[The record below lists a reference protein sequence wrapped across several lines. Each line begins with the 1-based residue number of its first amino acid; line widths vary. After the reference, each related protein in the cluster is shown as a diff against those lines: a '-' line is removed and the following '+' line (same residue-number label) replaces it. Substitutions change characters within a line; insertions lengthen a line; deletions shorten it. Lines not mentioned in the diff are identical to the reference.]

1 MEQDSGNNEPQPRY
15 VPSELVNSST
25 KADCNLT
32 YYCYLIEL
40 KQDYEYHISVH
51 DIVLAM
57 RTQLPSEIIA
67 NTQLFELSAQRGNL
81 SLNLRQVETINLT
94 PREVQNCRRFQITLL
109 RILLHADV
117 NPRDEFCLGGN
128 PEIDYLLL
136 PATVGH
142 QRLSNSVVDW
152 NSISCVPFSSE
163 STCDCNDHH
172 HADVWT
178 KNGLVCSCK
187 LRNCIVTTPH
197 NDCIYIIDGVMDL
210 NGNSPL
216 MNGGKK
222 APTYKE
228 HFKKKYKIE
237 LQFEHQSLLAGR
249 SVYKVGNYLQKNR
262 QKRQKEPS
270 MTSYELPPELC
281 NIIMSPISIR
291 TIYSFTFVP
300 SIMHRLESLLIAF
313 NLKRMLS
320 DHCMQNDIPIIKVL
334 QAITTKE
341 CQEVFDYDSLETL
354 GDSFLKY
361 AATQQLFKTNQNLS
375 EGHLT
380 EKRKKMIS
388 NTELFKLGCSSELL
402 VGFIRTE
409 TLDPKQWIIP
419 GDKSKGLSLKEVHA
433 SLRTRVYAC
442 GRKKNMK
449 HKVVAD
455 VVEALIGAL
464 LSSSPGSRGEEAA
477 MAFMNWIGNKVD
489 TNIIPYQNHISIP
502 LENLVNVKLLE
513 SESLLNYKFKDPS
526 LLVEALTHGSYKHS
540 GVPSSYQRLEFLGDA
555 VLDYCITQHFYKE
568 YPNDA
573 SSGFLT
579 VMRTISVNNE
589 CYAISAIKAKLHEH
603 ILHNSPELGK
613 QIADT
618 VNEVEKLD
626 IKSTFGWELE
636 TSFSHVVADVME
648 SVAGAIYV
656 DSGYNKEAVFE
667 SIKRLLDPLVTPET
681 ARLHPIGELHEL
693 CQRENYRRKMSHI
706 NGEASVEVEVEANG
720 KTQKFTAKAANANKK
735 TAEKLASKEVLQ
747 KLLKV
752 LNKI

>member
-1 MEQDSGNNEPQPRY
+1 M
-15 VPSELVNSST
+15 
-25 KADCNLT
+25 
-32 YYCYLIEL
+32 
-40 KQDYEYHISVH
+40 
-51 DIVLAM
+51 
-57 RTQLPSEIIA
+57 
-67 NTQLFELSAQRGNL
+67 
-81 SLNLRQVETINLT
+81 
-94 PREVQNCRRFQITLL
+94 
-109 RILLHADV
+109 
-117 NPRDEFCLGGN
+117 
-128 PEIDYLLL
+128 
-136 PATVGH
+136 
-142 QRLSNSVVDW
+142 
-152 NSISCVPFSSE
+152 
-163 STCDCNDHH
+163 
-172 HADVWT
+172 
-178 KNGLVCSCK
+178 
-187 LRNCIVTTPH
+187 VTTPH
-197 NDCIYIIDGVMDL
+197 NDLIYIIDGVMDL

-228 HFKKKYKIE
+228 HFKKYKIE

-249 SVYKVGNYLQKNR
+249 NAYKVGNYLQKNR
-262 QKRQKEPS
+262 QKRQKESS

-375 EGHLT
+375 EGPLT

-388 NTELFKLGCSSELL
+388 NTELFKLGCSSGLL
-402 VGFIRTE
+402 GFIRTE

-433 SLRTRVYAC
+433 SYRTRVYSC

-455 VVEALIGAL
+455 VVEALIGAF

-489 TNIIPYQNHISIP
+489 TNIIPYQSHISIP
-502 LENLVNVKLLE
+502 PESLVKLLE
-513 SESLLNYKFKDPS
+513 SESLLNYTFKDPS
-526 LLVEALTHGSYKHS
+526 LLVEALTHGSYKRP

-568 YPNDA
+568 YPDA

-603 ILHNSPELGK
+603 ILHNSLELGK
-613 QIADT
+613 QIVDT

-626 IKSTFGWELE
+626 LKSTFGWELE
-636 TSFSHVVADVME
+636 TSFPHVVADVME

-656 DSGYNKEAVFE
+656 DSGYNKEAVFK
-667 SIKRLLDPLVTPET
+667 SIRPLLEPLVTPET

-693 CQRENYRRKMSHI
+693 CQRENYTRKKTLVSRI
-706 NGEASVEVEVEANG
+706 NGEASVKVKVEANG
-720 KTQKFTAKAANANKK
+720 ITYKFTAKAANEK

-747 KLLKV
+747 KV
-752 LNKI
+752 RNS